1 MSFQKINRSVSIK
14 RKVVFVIVRILTP
27 SLSDQASVREED
39 EDVPEEEGE
48 ETAEHDEDDPDDVD
62 RVPPLTD
69 RQVVQVLHLAGVLVR
84 GDRAGHQLTGAG
96 RHDGDVEPRHQ
107 EHQGDVLVEHRVEE
121 PPSDQSVGQ
130 DEAGNT
136 QRTEEQ
142 TQLGERDHLET
153 GLDWTG
159 LSLSYTL
166 PLSENTQPAAGVLR
180 TLHRPHQQEAV
191 CFTDCFTPS

>member
-1 MSFQKINRSVSIK
+1 MNRSVSIK

-84 GDRAGHQLTGAG
+84 GERAGHQLTGAG

-107 EHQGDVLVEHRVEE
+107 EHQGDVLVEYGVQE
-121 PPSDQSVGQ
+121 PPFDQAVGE

-136 QRTEEQ
+136 ERTEQQAEL
-142 TQLGERDHLET
+142 TELEHLWTKRLLSHTVSIYLLSIHVGWLSGRKLPKDVDTSARKMHLRALGS
-153 GLDWTG
+153 G
-159 LSLSYTL
+159 S
-166 PLSENTQPAAGVLR
+166 
-180 TLHRPHQQEAV
+180 
-191 CFTDCFTPS
+191 